1 MHAQITLSFLD
12 ERFCDGG
19 QMPLL
24 EIRRDRGYADRL
36 KRYEVWV
43 DDSVVGELRDGEVK
57 QFPVA
62 SGEHELRIKIDWC
75 GSRPVMFSISEE
87 GLAASDVKSGLRE
100 FESWAHCG
108 VLWLRGILG

>member
-1 MHAQITLSFLD
+1 
-12 ERFCDGG
+12 
-19 QMPLL
+19 
-24 EIRRDRGYADRL
+24 
-36 KRYEVWV
+36 VWV

-87 GLAASDVKSGLRE
+87 GLAAFDVKSGLRGVRIVGALWCALVARD
-100 FESWAHCG
+100 SW
-108 VLWLRGILG
+108 VKLNRVN